1 MTQNTQTRNAY
12 ASAGRWP
19 RPLKLSLAS
28 AATAVIM
35 LVSPPALAADE
46 VKPAAQEA
54 ATPTWQS
61 VLTLQ
66 LNDEYNCILDKV
78 LFDRDIEVGGH
89 ISKEGR
95 ARCLDG
101 REFDFS
107 RPSTHETFEIHLC
120 LPTVC

>member
-1 MTQNTQTRNAY
+1 MTQNTQNRNAY
-12 ASAGRWP
+12 ASAGRWSH
-19 RPLKLSLAS
+19 RLKLSLA
-28 AATAVIM
+28 ATATAVT
-35 LVSPPALAADE
+35 LASPPVLAVDE
-46 VKPAAQEA
+46 IKPAAQEV

-78 LFDRDIEVGGH
+78 LFDRDVEVGGH